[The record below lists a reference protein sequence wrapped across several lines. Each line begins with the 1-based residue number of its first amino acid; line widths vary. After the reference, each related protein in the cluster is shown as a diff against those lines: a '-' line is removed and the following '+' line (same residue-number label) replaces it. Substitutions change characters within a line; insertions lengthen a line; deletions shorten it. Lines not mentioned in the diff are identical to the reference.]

1 MKMRALTKTYGK
13 RRVLTMPAYTF
24 EPGKIY
30 AVIGANGSGKS
41 TLAKILAGLIKADG
55 KTPPFEDK
63 PGAVGYLPQ
72 QAYAFRM
79 SVGAN
84 IRLAGNDDK
93 RAAKL
98 MEALQIAHLE
108 KERADRL
115 SGGEK
120 ARLAMAR
127 IMMKPFDMLIL
138 DEPTTSMD
146 MESTILSEELIRTYL
161 KDTGAC
167 IILITHSLSQA
178 RRMADKVLFL
188 DHGDLIE
195 EGEGDQ
201 VLNHPG
207 NALTAKFIEMYG

>member
-1 MKMRALTKTYGK
+1 
-13 RRVLTMPAYTF
+13 MPAYTF

-41 TLAKILAGLIKADG
+41 TFAKILAGLIKADG
-55 KTPPFEDK
+55 KTPPFEEK
-63 PGAVGYLPQ
+63 PEGVGYLPQ
-72 QAYAFRM
+72 HAYAFRM
-79 SVGAN
+79 SVGSN
-84 IRLAGNDDK
+84 IRLSGDDDE
-93 RAAKL
+93 RAAML

-108 KERADRL
+108 KE
-115 SGGEK
+115 
-120 ARLAMAR
+120 RLAMAR

-146 MESTILSEELIRTYL
+146 MESTILAEELMRKY
-161 KDTGAC
+161 KDETGAC
-167 IILITHSLSQA
+167 IFLITHSLSQA

-188 DHGDLIE
+188 DHGELIE

-201 VLNHPG
+201 VLNHPE

>member
-1 MKMRALTKTYGK
+1 MKSRALTKTYGK
-13 RRVLTMPAYTF
+13 RRVLEMPAYTF
-24 EPGKIY
+24 EPGKVY

-41 TLAKILAGLIKADG
+41 TLAKILAGMIKADD
-55 KTPPFEDK
+55 KTQPFEEK
-63 PGAVGYLPQ
+63 PEGVGYLPQ
-72 QAYAFRM
+72 RAYAFRM

-84 IRLAGNDDK
+84 IRLAGDNDE
-93 RAAKL
+93 RAAML
-98 MEALQIAHLE
+98 MDALQIAQLE
-108 KERADRL
+108 NERADRL

-161 KDTGAC
+161 DDTDAC

-188 DHGDLIE
+188 DHGELIE
-195 EGEGDQ
+195 EGDGDQ
-201 VLNHPG
+201 VLNHPK